1 MCFLERELKDASMAS
16 FGISLSD
23 GPNHPPATAWGSL
36 RIFNMRTLVLAL
48 GNPLRGD
55 DGIGAAVLSALPAV
69 PPAVTL
75 LEGGTPGLELVL
87 TLRGYDRVIV
97 VDAAELGDVPG
108 AWRRL
113 TPDCL
118 QGRDPR
124 LRGTLHDAG
133 LAEALTLGAALDV
146 LPPEIVIL
154 GIQPG
159 EIGWS
164 PGLTPQVAA
173 AIPDLCETIMSLLTP
188 VSESRPARDPSGRP
202 VVDE

>member
-1 MCFLERELKDASMAS
+1 MPQAT
-16 FGISLSD
+16 
-23 GPNHPPATAWGSL
+23 PAPAGSAKT
-36 RIFNMRTLVLAL
+36 TLVLAL

-87 TLRGYDRVIV
+87 TLRGYDRVIIL
-97 VDAAELGDVPG
+97 DAADMGQPPG
-108 AWRRL
+108 TWRRL

-118 QGRDPR
+118 QASDPA

-133 LAEALTLGAALDV
+133 LAEALTLGAALGV
-146 LPPEIVIL
+146 LPPEIIIL

-164 PGLTPQVAA
+164 PGLSPPVVE
-173 AIPDLCETIMSLLTP
+173 AIPALCEAIMSLLTA
-188 VSESRPARDPSGRP
+188 SALDG
-202 VVDE
+202 